1 MSDYAYSDTGDGGF
15 SDSQRSLTVEFE
27 VEFESDEGCPVVRDC
42 CETAPIEH
50 NLIDDVC
57 HFTCRDPGDET
68 AIHHRRAKVGGECV
82 CRIVANHE
90 CNPSLQT
97 VGEDRL
103 VVRTHPPDR
112 ETLRSLIE
120 DLRAVGEVRI
130 RSLVA
135 DRGESASRSGL
146 VSLQGLTGT
155 ERDTV
160 ERAIIEGY
168 YDRPREIAFEALAD
182 KLGVTKSALSKRLA
196 SAEAKIMR
204 DLFRDDS

>member
-1 MSDYAYSDTGDGGF
+1 MSDHTYSDTGDGGF
-15 SDSQRSLTVEFE
+15 SDSQRNLTVEFE
-27 VEFESDEGCPVVRDC
+27 VEFESEEGCPVVRNG

-50 NLIDDVC
+50 NLIDDIC
-57 HFTCRDPGDET
+57 HFTCRDSDDGE
-68 AIHHRRAKVGGECV
+68 AIHHRQARVAGECV
-82 CRIVANHE
+82 CRIVASHE

-97 VGEDRL
+97 VGEQRL

-120 DLRAVGEVRI
+120 DLRTVGEVRI

-135 DRGESASRSGL
+135 DSEESESRSGL

-155 ERDTV
+155 ERETV

-168 YDRPREIAFEALAD
+168 YDRPREVAFETLAD
-182 KLGVTKSALSKRLA
+182 RLGVTKSALSKRLA

-204 DLFRDDS
+204 DLFQDDT